1 MKNPAFKTILALAG
15 LALAAAPA
23 LRADQPSVPPAP
35 PADQPGHHGRREE
48 MRERFQRMI
57 TDLNLTPDQQ
67 AKGQAILKQT
77 AESLKAIHEDATL
90 SDEQKRAK
98 AKELRRSTEQ
108 QIHALL
114 TPDQQA
120 KLKELRQQHHQT
132 GTPPP
137 PPPTT

>member
-1 MKNPAFKTILALAG
+1 MNKAPFKILLSLAG
-15 LALAAAPA
+15 LALAATPA
-23 LRADQPSVPPAP
+23 LRADEPAAPPAP
-35 PADQPGHHGRREE
+35 PADQPAHHGRREE
-48 MRERFQRMI
+48 MRERFQKMV

-77 AESLKAIHEDATL
+77 AESLKAIHDDTTL
-90 SDEQKRAK
+90 SEDQKRAK
-98 AKELRRSTEQ
+98 AKELRHGTEQ

-120 KLKELRQQHHQT
+120 KLKELRQQHRPQ

-137 PPPTT
+137 PPAT